1 MLSKRMIESIEKNA
15 HRLAQDLVESLR
27 QDPHVPAYRALTDQ
41 QYQGVVEDLY
51 GHLGQ
56 WLSSRTWHKL
66 QITYERKG
74 RERFHGGI
82 PLEQLVYSL
91 TQTKQ
96 NLLDFIR
103 GSLAGSGD
111 ERDLELQLIL
121 SVSEFFDKA
130 IYHTTVGYEDGR
142 RTVEESRDAPALAD
156 IEASVARA
164 TAKLTSQ
171 SLREGDMPQISR
183 GGDVGEVSG

>member
-1 MLSKRMIESIEKNA
+1 MLSKRLIESIESNA

-27 QDPHVPAYRALTDQ
+27 QDRHVPAYQALTDQ
-41 QYQGVVEDLY
+41 QYQGVVQDLY

-66 QITYERKG
+66 QVTYERKG

-82 PLEQLVYSL
+82 PLDQLVYSL
-91 TQTKQ
+91 TRTKQ

-103 GSLAGSGD
+103 GSLSGSGD

-121 SVSEFFDKA
+121 AVSEFFDKA
-130 IYHTTVGYEDGR
+130 IYHTTVGYEDAR
-142 RTVEESRDAPALAD
+142 HTAAQHSEAPSLA
-156 IEASVARA
+156 ETRASVAHA
-164 TAKLTSQ
+164 TADLSTS
-171 SLREGDMPQISR
+171 SLPESELPSISR

>member
-1 MLSKRMIESIEKNA
+1 MLSQRLIKSIENNA
-15 HRLAQDLVESLR
+15 HRLAQDLVETLR
-27 QDPHVPAYRALTDQ
+27 RDPRVPAYQALTDQ
-41 QYQGVVEDLY
+41 QYQGVVQDLY

-66 QITYERKG
+66 QVTYERKG

-82 PLEQLVYSL
+82 PLDQLVYSL

-96 NLLDFIR
+96 NLLSFVR
-103 GSLAGSGD
+103 GAMPGSGD

-121 SVSEFFDKA
+121 AVSEFFDKA
-130 IYHTTVGYEDGR
+130 IYHTTVGYEDAR
-142 RTVEESRDAPALAD
+142 NSVSAPHKRPSAAEV
-156 IEASVARA
+156 EASVAHA
-164 TAKLTSQ
+164 TANLNARPTPESE
-171 SLREGDMPQISR
+171 LPHISR